1 MIKRRL
7 WIVLMCVVVLAF
19 TGCNGK
25 NKVDKKDTEVSGD
38 VSENETVTENESVLE
53 NETVTENEK
62 VTEET
67 QKTDNKK
74 DDATTNTETNKNN
87 TTTNKNESTSNKNE
101 TTTKP
106 STGNT
111 DSNKKPSTGATTKPS
126 NGNNNT
132 TTKPSTGS
140 TGNTQNNNGGTTM
153 QPSTQV
159 HEHIWTEVTEDK
171 IHYYDW
177 INTCFK
183 CGANLTKMTEDDRV
197 YHVAIVCRSSY
208 GVKLVEVDYVTENIQ
223 KEPVVTGYKCECGA
237 TKKK

>member
-1 MIKRRL
+1 
-7 WIVLMCVVVLAF
+7 
-19 TGCNGK
+19 
-25 NKVDKKDTEVSGD
+25 
-38 VSENETVTENESVLE
+38 
-53 NETVTENEK
+53 
-62 VTEET
+62 
-67 QKTDNKK
+67 
-74 DDATTNTETNKNN
+74 
-87 TTTNKNESTSNKNE
+87 
-101 TTTKP
+101 
-106 STGNT
+106 
-111 DSNKKPSTGATTKPS
+111 
-126 NGNNNT
+126 
-132 TTKPSTGS
+132 
-140 TGNTQNNNGGTTM
+140 M

-237 TKKK
+237 TKNK

>member
-1 MIKRRL
+1 MIKRKL

-19 TGCNGK
+19 TGCGGK
-25 NKVDKKDTEVSGD
+25 NKVDKEVSGD
-38 VSENETVTENESVLE
+38 VSENEYVTENESVLE

-67 QKTDNKK
+67 QTTDKKK
-74 DDATTNTETNKNN
+74 DNTTTNTETNKNN
-87 TTTNKNESTSNKNE
+87 TTANKNESTSNKNE

-140 TGNTQNNNGGTTM
+140 TGNTQNNNNGTTT
-153 QPSTQV
+153 QPSAPV
-159 HEHIWTEVTEDK
+159 HEHKWVEVTEEVK
-171 IHYYDW
+171 HYYDW
-177 INTCFK
+177 RTICGK
-183 CGANLTKMTEDDRV
+183 CKADLTDMTSDDRIL
-197 YHVAIVCRSSY
+197 HVGMVCGGRYS
-208 GVKLVEVDYVTENIQ
+208 VELVEVDYVTENVQ
-223 KEPVVTGYKCECGA
+223 TETVVVGHKCSCGA
-237 TKKK
+237 TK

>member
-19 TGCNGK
+19 TGCGGK
-25 NKVDKKDTEVSGD
+25 NKVDKEVSGD
-38 VSENETVTENESVLE
+38 VPKNESVTENESVLE
-53 NETVTENEK
+53 NETVTENENA
-62 VTEET
+62 TEET

-74 DDATTNTETNKNN
+74 ND

-111 DSNKKPSTGATTKPS
+111 DSNKKPSTGSTTKP
-126 NGNNNT
+126 N
-132 TTKPSTGS
+132 TGS
-140 TGNTQNNNGGTTM
+140 TGNSGSTNSGSTNNSGSNGNTQNNNGGTTM
-153 QPSTQV
+153 QPSTPV

-237 TKKK
+237 TKGK